1 MVMIDDIVNFF
12 MFYSFLGTGIVVL
25 MIGRYQKLKI
35 KLFSPFSLLSLGLII
50 VAFRSLFL
58 SAPNLSGLSVYTS
71 FLVPIVSIVGS
82 FFLTLGV
89 IFLLLEKRV
98 EKAALERRTEE
109 IKAVLENL
117 HQKYFKKE
125 LSEEDMRK
133 MNADLEKELA
143 EIEVRLK
150 EKSQI

>member
-1 MVMIDDIVNFF
+1 MVLIDDIVNFF

-25 MIGRYQKLKI
+25 MIGRYQKLTI
-35 KLFSPFSLLSLGLII
+35 KFFSPFVFLSLGLVI

-58 SAPNLSGLSVYTS
+58 SIPSIIGLDTTII
-71 FLVPIVSIVGS
+71 VPVFSILGSLLLIV
-82 FFLTLGV
+82 GV

-98 EKAALERRTEE
+98 EKASLERRTEE
-109 IKAVLENL
+109 IKAVLDNL
-117 HQKYFKKE
+117 RQKYFKKE

-133 MNADLEKELA
+133 MNAELERELA